1 MIEAIFYFVHYALLL
16 LLGVFMSAVYAGV
29 QIERKANIAVISA
42 MFALC
47 ASLQLGAL
55 LLLGEEK
62 VWELYPLITHIP
74 IMLMLW
80 LYYKKRIATAV
91 VSVTAAYLCCQPA
104 KWVGL
109 ITGLLTGSYIAEQSV
124 RILMLLGVGGISV
137 CYLAT
142 YLSQIFQ
149 KDTRSVCIFGS
160 IPVVYYL
167 YDYITSVYTDLWET
181 SSHVV
186 TEFLPFFLCIVFL
199 LFCIVYYK
207 EYEQKADAEHKEHI
221 IRITAQQQES
231 QVESVKRREQEIR
244 MIRHDMRLF
253 LSSLLVSI
261 DNGTR
266 EETREMV
273 TSFTSYVDRTKL
285 EVFCENNTVNCVL
298 SDFAAKCKARN
309 VSFTH
314 NVAIEGVKVD
324 ELLFASI
331 LSNALD
337 NALNAQEKLP
347 EGKRRIKLMLKTAD
361 GRLLLSVKNPVET
374 APVFADGLPVTKRDG
389 HGYGTQ
395 SIRYTTERLGGNCQF
410 SMQDGWF
417 VVRVM
422 L

>member
-1 MIEAIFYFVHYALLL
+1 
-16 LLGVFMSAVYAGV
+16 
-29 QIERKANIAVISA
+29 
-42 MFALC
+42 
-47 ASLQLGAL
+47 
-55 LLLGEEK
+55 
-62 VWELYPLITHIP
+62 
-74 IMLMLW
+74 
-80 LYYKKRIATAV
+80 
-91 VSVTAAYLCCQPA
+91 
-104 KWVGL
+104 
-109 ITGLLTGSYIAEQSV
+109 
-124 RILMLLGVGGISV
+124 
-137 CYLAT
+137 
-142 YLSQIFQ
+142 
-149 KDTRSVCIFGS
+149 
-160 IPVVYYL
+160 
-167 YDYITSVYTDLWET
+167 
-181 SSHVV
+181 
-186 TEFLPFFLCIVFL
+186 
-199 LFCIVYYK
+199 
-207 EYEQKADAEHKEHI
+207 
-221 IRITAQQQES
+221 
-231 QVESVKRREQEIR
+231 
-244 MIRHDMRLF
+244 
-253 LSSLLVSI
+253 
-261 DNGTR
+261 
-266 EETREMV
+266 MV